1 MALVAVQREK
11 TWYSRG
17 NVPLPDNSTAD
28 LLGKSAVWTLK
39 TLLTGENTGG
49 TTDSTRP
56 AASNWTVSQ
65 SSDGVTADASDL
77 WGSTFDPSKL
87 LRGTSGNA
95 ASWIVLQAPVALGTM
110 YCCISLQ
117 GTSGGTFSVSFS
129 SNAYTSGTNLFN
141 PDNTTFFGWG
151 GVPTRFSILCSIG
164 DNNTTANLAHFAVS
178 DSGEFHFAVSR
189 TAATP
194 GRCHTYGFLCKSTD
208 ISADDVFPYWCGYN
222 ATLSGNNNRGAPAWN
237 ALAGGTAGIVS
248 RSHVNGAALTQGT
261 VDWTFAGATSLTN
274 TLGGL
279 PDSVYHALPV
289 HLNRW
294 HTSTVDQNIWRGRI
308 PDLYYATGNSSVGAS
323 VPNSSA
329 PLYHVIGEA
338 LVPFGIA
345 PTLDGGA
352 KGNVDFSTPKLQAD
366 YVSTASHSAPTV
378 TLITP
383 AQGAIGNTDTI
394 TFDVTDV
401 DGFAA
406 LIVTADFDAIGL
418 SEVIHD
424 GTEFKA
430 QYATRSTRTVITN
443 GFRYVVLRRNNWP
456 SNPTIVIFPVDVL
469 GSVSV

>member
-87 LRGTSGNA
+87 LRGTSGNP

-141 PDNTTFFGWG
+141 PDNTAFFGWG
-151 GVPTRFSILCSIG
+151 GVPTRFSVYNSVS
-164 DNNTTANLAHFAVS
+164 DVNTTAHLAHFAVS
-178 DSGEFHFAVSR
+178 ASGEFHVAMSR
-189 TAATP
+189 TAASP
-194 GRCHTYGFLCKSTD
+194 GRFHFYGFLCRAVDTSTD
-208 ISADDVFPYWCGYN
+208 DTFPYWCGYSSTIN
-222 ATLSGNNNRGAPAWN
+222 GTNNNRGAPAWG
-237 ALAGGTAGIVS
+237 ALASVTGVTS
-248 RSHVNGAALTQGT
+248 RSHVNGTAFTQGV
-261 VDWTFAGATSLTN
+261 VDWTFAGATTLN
-274 TLGGL
+274 VALGGL
-279 PDSVYHALPV
+279 PDTSWHAFPIL
-289 HLNRW
+289 LNRW
-294 HTSTVDQNIWRGRI
+294 HNSVADQNIWRGRI
-308 PDLYYATGNSSVGAS
+308 PDLYYAPALNTVGSS
-323 VPNSSA
+323 VPNSTT
-329 PLYHVIGEA
+329 PLYHVVGDVLA
-338 LVPFGIA
+338 PFGVV
-345 PTLDGGA
+345 PTLDGGS
-352 KGNVDFSTPKLQAD
+352 KGNSAFATLKLQAD